1 MISATIDT
9 AETTPS
15 LTRDDKALRATVVA
29 AMMVLVAAPTVIML
43 SALPR
48 PFLLS
53 AIAIVTGIIAT
64 AGFIVFTAEDHH
76 RAVTRGLIS
85 AGVILLAFPIPMAT
99 GASAPAP
106 AFVEAALRHE
116 ALLSLAVFSVS
127 VGASCLALGLV
138 MAHRAA
144 PGTAAAADP
153 AR

>member
-9 AETTPS
+9 PAPTPS
-15 LTRDDKALRATVVA
+15 FSRDDKVLRATVVA
-29 AMMVLVAAPTVIML
+29 AMVVLVAAPTIIML

-64 AGFIVFTAEDHH
+64 AGCIVFMAEDHQ
-76 RAVTRGLIS
+76 RAVTRGLIC

-138 MAHRAA
+138 MAHREA
-144 PGTAAAADP
+144 PAKP
-153 AR
+153 APAV